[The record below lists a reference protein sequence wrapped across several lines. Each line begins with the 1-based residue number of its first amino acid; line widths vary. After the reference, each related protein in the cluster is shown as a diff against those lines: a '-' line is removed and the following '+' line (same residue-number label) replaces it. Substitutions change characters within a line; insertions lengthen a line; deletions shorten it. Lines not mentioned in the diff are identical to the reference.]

1 MTRQMQSDYMDFAKF
16 GAEARYNLASSGVA
30 NAELPDLGLSWDD
43 LALHG
48 PNTGGYA
55 PLVQKVARRF
65 NVDPAC
71 VVMPGGGCSFAN
83 HLALAA
89 LVQPG
94 DEVLVEWPSYE
105 LLPSILGYLQAD
117 IRRFE
122 RRLDQS
128 WKLDPYRVE
137 AALTPKTRVV
147 VVTNLHNPTGAISD
161 DATIRA
167 IAEAASK
174 VGATLFVDEVYREL
188 MFEDGQAE
196 TSFRQDA
203 NIVVTS
209 SLTKAYG
216 VTGLRCGW
224 ILAPPV
230 LAQRMRRLNDLY
242 GVHPPH
248 IAERMSVV
256 AFDRLPQLRARA
268 TALIEAGQ
276 AAYRA
281 VLGGHPKLSQV
292 VFDQATT
299 VFPRLA
305 EGDGDHFFQRLIEQF
320 ETSVVPGR
328 FFGLSRHIRIG
339 LAGDPHAT
347 RIGLGRV
354 AAALDT

>member
-30 NAELPDLGLSWDD
+30 NAELSDLGLTWDD

-65 NVDPAC
+65 DVDPAC

-105 LLPSILGYLQAD
+105 LLTSILGYLQAD

-128 WKLDPYRVE
+128 WKLDPYRIE
-137 AALTPKTRVV
+137 AAITPKTKVV
-147 VVTNLHNPTGAISD
+147 VVTNLHNPTGASTD

-167 IAEAASK
+167 VAEAARK

-188 MFEDGQAE
+188 MFEDGAAE
-196 TSFRQDA
+196 TAFREDG

-224 ILAPPV
+224 ILAP
-230 LAQRMRRLNDLY
+230 ATMAHRMRRLNDLY

-248 IAERMSVV
+248 IAERMAVV

-268 TALIEAGQ
+268 AALIEAGH

-305 EGDGDHFFQRLIEQF
+305 EGDGDHFFQRLTEQF
-320 ETSVVPGR
+320 ETSIVPGR

>member
-1 MTRQMQSDYMDFAKF
+1 
-16 GAEARYNLASSGVA
+16 
-30 NAELPDLGLSWDD
+30 
-43 LALHG
+43 
-48 PNTGGYA
+48 
-55 PLVQKVARRF
+55 
-65 NVDPAC
+65 
-71 VVMPGGGCSFAN
+71 
-83 HLALAA
+83 
-89 LVQPG
+89 
-94 DEVLVEWPSYE
+94 LVEWPSYE
-105 LLPSILGYLQAD
+105 LLTSILGYLQAD
-117 IRRFE
+117 TRRFE

-128 WKLDPYRVE
+128 WAIDPYRVE
-137 AALTPKTRVV
+137 AAITSKTKVV
-147 VVTNLHNPTGAISD
+147 VVTNLHNPTGAFTD
-161 DATIRA
+161 DASIRVV
-167 IAEAASK
+167 AEAAGK
-174 VGATLFVDEVYREL
+174 VGATLVVDEVYREL
-188 MFEDGQAE
+188 MFEDGEAE
-196 TSFRQDA
+196 TAFRE
-203 NIVVTS
+203 NGNVVVTS

-230 LAQRMRRLNDLY
+230 LAERMRRLNDLY

-256 AFDRLPQLRARA
+256 AFERLPQLRARA

-305 EGDGDHFFQRLIEQF
+305 EGDGDHFFQLLTEQF
-320 ETSVVPGR
+320 DTSVVPGS

-354 AAALDT
+354 AAALEA